1 MCGFLFHNSKNLIK
15 RSKPE
20 ILAIKDYL
28 KERGPDHFNHIQ
40 KKNFSMFGSRLS
52 ILDQNNRS
60 NLPFTDSKKEF
71 FMVFNGEIYN
81 FIELKKKLIKEG
93 IIFNTKS
100 DTEVLFKLIIHKGI
114 KETLRV
120 IQGMFSFVFYDV
132 KKNKIYGARDHFGQK
147 PFYFHKS
154 NKKFLASTNIR
165 PILEN
170 IKNKNLNPESLK
182 QYLCST
188 GIIPVNNTF
197 FSGISTLPAGNYIT
211 IYRDKCEIKKYF
223 KPIDMFH
230 KKKYSEFNDMDE
242 KSLIKILDHKIKK
255 AVERHLISDTKIGV
269 TCSGGID
276 SALILK
282 YANEIDKGIFT
293 LTNTSKG
300 IEVLSKIVPKIL
312 KKNNISKKRSYFIK
326 QNKNNYVGTLSKLI
340 HNNLFPARWGG
351 GPPMNNLCSHAKK
364 KNIKV
369 ILSGDGIDEYFSGY
383 KSFYQSLYNNNKYGL
398 HSILLLNKKF
408 VIKKN
413 IIGKFYNKIIDSK
426 KIISKKIA
434 FIKDKKERRIITNTF
449 LDTEFFLQ
457 SCTLPH
463 ADEYSMNN
471 SVEIRNPFLDLDLI
485 EFCLNLPGKFKI
497 SKKSKFGNKF
507 MIRKLVIK
515 KYGKFIDKKKEG
527 TRNYSK
533 YISNKKFW
541 NFNKFEIL
549 KTIKINKNPHYKEI
563 FKLISLEILLRATLS
578 NNYNYLKDIMT
589 NKGLEEFK
597 LPF

>member
-1 MCGFLFHNSKNLIK
+1 
-15 RSKPE
+15 
-20 ILAIKDYL
+20 
-28 KERGPDHFNHIQ
+28 
-40 KKNFSMFGSRLS
+40 
-52 ILDQNNRS
+52 
-60 NLPFTDSKKEF
+60 
-71 FMVFNGEIYN
+71 
-81 FIELKKKLIKEG
+81 
-93 IIFNTKS
+93 
-100 DTEVLFKLIIHKGI
+100 
-114 KETLRV
+114 
-120 IQGMFSFVFYDV
+120 
-132 KKNKIYGARDHFGQK
+132 
-147 PFYFHKS
+147 
-154 NKKFLASTNIR
+154 
-165 PILEN
+165 
-170 IKNKNLNPESLK
+170 
-182 QYLCST
+182 
-188 GIIPVNNTF
+188 
-197 FSGISTLPAGNYIT
+197 
-211 IYRDKCEIKKYF
+211 
-223 KPIDMFH
+223 
-230 KKKYSEFNDMDE
+230 
-242 KSLIKILDHKIKK
+242 
-255 AVERHLISDTKIGV
+255 
-269 TCSGGID
+269 
-276 SALILK
+276 
-282 YANEIDKGIFT
+282 
-293 LTNTSKG
+293 
-300 IEVLSKIVPKIL
+300 
-312 KKNNISKKRSYFIK
+312 
-326 QNKNNYVGTLSKLI
+326 
-340 HNNLFPARWGG
+340 
-351 GPPMNNLCSHAKK
+351 
-364 KNIKV
+364 
-369 ILSGDGIDEYFSGY
+369 LSGDGIDEYFSGY

-597 LPF
+597 LPFWNSDRAK